1 MNREWRV
8 YFHSSAEGAWAGKRA
23 AEMTMETLKFP
34 FNNSVNF
41 QESPRSP
48 YEAIPEWKDPVPSD
62 YKASRDVITSL
73 SLHTMPTDNLRPP
86 PPPPWV
92 RTTC

>member
-48 YEAIPEWKDPVPSD
+48 YEAIPE
-62 YKASRDVITSL
+62 
-73 SLHTMPTDNLRPP
+73 
-86 PPPPWV
+86 
-92 RTTC
+92 